1 MGRILNIGIGFRVL
15 DNVFCFV
22 IYIYIHIHLYTV
34 DLETQNHPELDRT
47 EMS

>member
-1 MGRILNIGIGFRVL
+1 MYSVL
-15 DNVFCFV
+15 L
-22 IYIYIHIHLYTV
+22 YIYIHIHLYTV

>member
-1 MGRILNIGIGFRVL
+1 MYSVL
-15 DNVFCFV
+15 L
-22 IYIYIHIHLYTV
+22 YSIYIHIHLYTV